1 MAPLCRGRA
10 EEARPE
16 AAHGHD
22 GERSDEQGAAVRPVP
37 ADSKCEEVRTPAA
50 L

>member
-22 GERSDEQGAAVRPVP
+22 GERSDEQGAAVRPLP
-37 ADSKCEEVRTPAA
+37 ADTQRQEV
-50 L
+50 